1 MLNQTR
7 WLRVSVVL
15 FSVFILPGFLGMESV
30 SAMGWTPDG
39 ERVLFQSGRS
49 GHPTASTSFF
59 TVSVDGGLPEALP
72 IPREWSLSR
81 NQQHPFG
88 IGDREVGAVE

>member
-1 MLNQTR
+1 MLDQTR

-15 FSVFILPGFLGMESV
+15 FSVCVLPGFLGME
-30 SAMGWTPDG
+30 
-39 ERVLFQSGRS
+39 
-49 GHPTASTSFF
+49 
-59 TVSVDGGLPEALP
+59 SVDGGLPEALP

-81 NQQHPFG
+81 NQQHPFS